1 MAIDWT
7 SLLGAGLN
15 LYGASQGADQA
26 TAAANTA
33 AQMSQFRPVGVT
45 TRFGR
50 SGFNYDPTTG
60 QLTGAGYQAAPDI
73 AAMREGLL
81 GLAGGGLSQAR
92 QAQAFQPTVT
102 QAGQGLFNLGQ
113 QYIAQTP
120 QQAAQNWMSQQQQL
134 LAPGREQELAQLT
147 NKEFQRGTLGLATG
161 ATQAG
166 YTAPMP
172 MQTMSPSAS
181 FAPAMPNLTA
191 EFNPQTVATGANFS
205 STPTIPSTGTMPSL
219 AAEFNPRVV
228 AENASFYATPNTQE
242 KTSSAAPLSFNLS
255 QLADLAASNAAAP
268 AAMNTTMMAPQ
279 PQAFMPQASMAPQ
292 PQASAP
298 QGLMASNPRFAAM
311 YNARALQ
318 DAQMAAQAQQ
328 AGMEQIRFGQGL
340 LTGGLDVTRG
350 GYGLQTAALN
360 PFTNYFQGATNI
372 EQQAMAPLE
381 AGRSFGSA
389 SAAAGAEAARQYAQG
404 QAAQRA
410 ALQGAY
416 AGLADPIARL
426 IGGLAG

>member
-15 LYGASQGADQA
+15 LYGASQGVDQA

-45 TRFGR
+45 TRFGK

-60 QLTGAGYQAAPDI
+60 QLTGAGYQVAPDV

-81 GLAGGGLSQAR
+81 GLAGGGLSQAQ

-120 QQAAQNWMSQQQQL
+120 QQAAQNWMAQQQQL
-134 LAPGREQELAQLT
+134 LAPGREQQLAQAT
-147 NKEFQRGTLGLATG
+147 NKEFQRGTIGLATG
-161 ATQAG
+161 ATEAG
-166 YTAPMP
+166 Y
-172 MQTMSPSAS
+172 SAGG
-181 FAPAMPNLTA
+181 P
-191 EFNPQTVATGANFS
+191 
-205 STPTIPSTGTMPSL
+205 
-219 AAEFNPRVV
+219 
-228 AENASFYATPNTQE
+228 
-242 KTSSAAPLSFNLS
+242 
-255 QLADLAASNAAAP
+255 
-268 AAMNTTMMAPQ
+268 
-279 PQAFMPQASMAPQ
+279 
-292 PQASAP
+292 
-298 QGLMASNPRFAAM
+298 GLMASNPRFAAM
-311 YNARALQ
+311 YNAQAAQ
-318 DAQMAAQAQQ
+318 DAQLAAAAQQ
-328 AGMEQIRFGQGL
+328 AGMDQVRFGQGL

-360 PFTNYFQGATNI
+360 PFTTSFQGATTI

-381 AGRSFGSA
+381 TGRSLG
-389 SAAAGAEAARQYAQG
+389 SAAAANQVQAAQQYAQG

-426 IGGLAG
+426 IGGLAGR